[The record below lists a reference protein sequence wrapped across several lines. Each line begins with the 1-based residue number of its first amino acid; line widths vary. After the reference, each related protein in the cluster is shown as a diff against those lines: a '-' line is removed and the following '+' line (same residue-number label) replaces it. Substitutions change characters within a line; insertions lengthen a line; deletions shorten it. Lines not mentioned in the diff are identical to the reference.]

1 MLLLLSLSPV
11 HISRARLPY
20 PRHWKSNQ
28 QIPLQPKTLGEE
40 IKKHRLE
47 LHWLQADVAAKIGIS
62 STSVSN
68 WERGITSP
76 SRRMTKNLRAFLD
89 YIPPAMDS
97 RKQTPYP
104 RCSRCGISETCP
116 NVVYLRGFVSN
127 SLKAACIHKFMQL
140 TAMVRARDVAFLRP
154 RCERPSEGHSTRLD
168 SQLSCFKA
176 TPDYWTTLE
185 KETI

>member
-1 MLLLLSLSPV
+1 MQSLQLQNMLLFLSLSPV

-76 SRRMTKNLRAFLD
+76 SRRMKKRIREFLD
-89 YIPPAMDS
+89 YTPKLIPKVHSIDFHC
-97 RKQTPYP
+97 QT
-104 RCSRCGISETCP
+104 CGIS
-116 NVVYLRGFVSN
+116 N
-127 SLKAACIHKFMQL
+127 
-140 TAMVRARDVAFLRP
+140 
-154 RCERPSEGHSTRLD
+154 
-168 SQLSCFKA
+168 
-176 TPDYWTTLE
+176 
-185 KETI
+185 

>member
-1 MLLLLSLSPV
+1 MQSLQLQNMLLLLSLSPV

-47 LHWLQADVAAKIGIS
+47 LHWLQADVPAKIGIS

-116 NVVYLRGFVSN
+116 
-127 SLKAACIHKFMQL
+127 Q
-140 TAMVRARDVAFLRP
+140 
-154 RCERPSEGHSTRLD
+154 RCLFERV
-168 SQLSCFKA
+168 CK
-176 TPDYWTTLE
+176 
-185 KETI
+185 